1 MICHIYWFIFMAHI
15 IRTPYFLALIFSCLT
30 FFTINTASASVTL
43 LGNRVI
49 YPAEAR
55 EKTLQF
61 TNDDDVP
68 ALIQI
73 WLDTNNP
80 KSTPE
85 NADAPFIVSPQ
96 IFRMNPHSGQMVRLM
111 YVGKAL
117 PTDRES
123 LFYLNFLQV
132 PAVKQTDSEKNKL
145 MLLLTNRLK
154 VFYRPEGLDGD
165 ANHVIEQLHI
175 QYAGKSLH
183 ISNPTPYYANVSHA
197 VIINGKK
204 RTSIEQAD
212 MLPPYSRVSWPLNEE
227 LAAGALKATLS
238 VINDYGV
245 EIPRTLSV
253 TR

>member
-1 MICHIYWFIFMAHI
+1 
-15 IRTPYFLALIFSCLT
+15 
-30 FFTINTASASVTL
+30 
-43 LGNRVI
+43 
-49 YPAEAR
+49 
-55 EKTLQF
+55 
-61 TNDDDVP
+61 
-68 ALIQI
+68 
-73 WLDTNNP
+73 
-80 KSTPE
+80 
-85 NADAPFIVSPQ
+85 
-96 IFRMNPHSGQMVRLM
+96 M
-111 YVGKAL
+111 YVGKTL

-132 PAVKQTDSEKNKL
+132 PAVKQTDSDKNKL

-175 QYAGKSLH
+175 QYAGKSLK

-204 RTSIEQAD
+204 HTSIEQAD
-212 MLPPYSRVSWPLNEE
+212 MLPPYSQVSWSLNEE

-245 EIPRTLSV
+245 EIPRTLSI